1 LKTIREER
9 ELILSLLDLGL
20 TPKQAFE
27 LISDHLIGG
36 AQVEDDPGEGFVDAS
51 DRIEGEGVITWWND
65 VEKDARW
72 VHLLREA
79 CVTDE

>member
-1 LKTIREER
+1 M
-9 ELILSLLDLGL
+9 ILSLLDLGL

-65 VEKDARW
+65 VEKDAR
-72 VHLLREA
+72 
-79 CVTDE
+79 

>member
-1 LKTIREER
+1 MITSCRLLKTIREER
-9 ELILSLLDLGL
+9 DLILSLLDLGL

-65 VEKDARW
+65 VEKDAR
-72 VHLLREA
+72 
-79 CVTDE
+79 